1 VGDAATVYKGIQ
13 SRGRAAAADEVM
25 VTTTVHDPAERR
37 RSYSLLADVARTVA
51 A

>member
-1 VGDAATVYKGIQ
+1 
-13 SRGRAAAADEVM
+13 M